1 MTDFLFC
8 QINKV
13 NCELDRVRSM
23 INDRL
28 ETEKTKVEK
37 FLVELREERHRVESV
52 RDEHCFFMQNNN
64 IVEIINKRD
73 ERMDQLKRA
82 AAPHP
87 SELKMEEKT
96 LLTGKRV
103 QHCNVTHI
111 TCSTLMGN
119 VRCKVVFSMLLIYL
133 SSKIPQFTSRPQ
145 RGDFIDSN
153 VNVFRPV
160 YDLLSI

>member
-52 RDEHCFFMQNNN
+52 RDEHCLFVQNNN

-73 ERMDQLKRA
+73 ERMVQLKRA

-96 LLTGKRV
+96 LLTGKKV
-103 QHCNVTHI
+103 QHCN
-111 TCSTLMGN
+111 
-119 VRCKVVFSMLLIYL
+119 
-133 SSKIPQFTSRPQ
+133 
-145 RGDFIDSN
+145 
-153 VNVFRPV
+153 
-160 YDLLSI
+160 